1 MRKMFA
7 ALQKGDTEALQKEA
21 EKAMLK
27 ASGTTPKA
35 EPPKQSDGPP
45 PTRWEK
51 SVVCMNG
58 IVAQVSKIDPDG
70 IDVVCFP
77 GSGGEGGM
85 DHDIYR
91 NVKDTKGLE
100 ALVTAQPPK
109 GPCKMGAAMDVVLKE
124 AFERGFDER
133 PCSVLV
139 LTAGRPDDHEELSK
153 KLAEAATKVK
163 KDSDLTVTFV
173 QVGDDEWAE
182 KYLSHLDTELKTT
195 NADGEEIDIVDAIKD
210 EDIKKAVGEI
220 KSSKGTAG
228 ALAGAF
234 MGAAMGAGG
243 MYLANK
249 MNAKKRTEGWNGK
262 WKATFEG
269 DEIAV
274 LEVKDDGEGNLEIS
288 GWPDNATASSG
299 SYAENEE
306 GGYNIQMTGPDDDE
320 LVVGTVEDE
329 HTINWDDG
337 TKWEEVPP
345 EGVNW
350 AAVAGV
356 GLAGAAAGGATGY
369 LLDKKFF
376 NKANK
381 GVKSDYVIVL
391 DRSSMMAVP
400 DSGK

>member
-1 MRKMFA
+1 
-7 ALQKGDTEALQKEA
+7 
-21 EKAMLK
+21 
-27 ASGTTPKA
+27 
-35 EPPKQSDGPP
+35 
-45 PTRWEK
+45 
-51 SVVCMNG
+51 
-58 IVAQVSKIDPDG
+58 
-70 IDVVCFP
+70 
-77 GSGGEGGM
+77 
-85 DHDIYR
+85 
-91 NVKDTKGLE
+91 
-100 ALVTAQPPK
+100 
-109 GPCKMGAAMDVVLKE
+109 MDVVLKE